1 MGDNNDVRRCL
12 VLVADGNR
20 DCSTAIDLAEWDFQ
34 VLMEV
39 LLLITD
45 GANKKVTQNLPIAST
60 LPPPLPFAISQNC
73 ALAMDALGAARHNPF
88 GVHLM
93 SSADRLGHVH
103 VTLLMSDVAI
113 MPWLFCRR
121 SSALEELR
129 RRKLLPSADAK
140 ASTTISMD
148 PGMNGISTRKVLPL
162 ILSRTVMNLG
172 CSSLG
177 GIPLVFS
184 NIHVLGVLGVLTVM
198 GALVEL
204 HVLGVLGVLG
214 VLTVMGALGEL
225 HVLGL
230 LGVLGMMDVLGM
242 MGVLNVLDEFGVLT
256 VLDALTVIG
265 VLVVL
270 GLQDVLEMGEFLLMY
285 F

>member
-1 MGDNNDVRRCL
+1 MGDNNDVCRCL

-34 VLMEV
+34 VSMEV

-45 GANKKVTQNLPIAST
+45 GDNKKVTRNLPISST

-88 GVHLM
+88 GVYLM
-93 SSADRLGHVH
+93 SSADRPGHVQ
-103 VTLLMSDVAI
+103 VTLLMLDVAI

-172 CSSLG
+172 CSFLG

-204 HVLGVLGVLG
+204 HVLGS
-214 VLTVMGALGEL
+214 
-225 HVLGL
+225 